1 MIPPFSAGWQAHA
14 GLNRA
19 AMTGKGVSAM
29 KEVLLQIPT
38 LEAEQSIEIDVRI
51 NGKRRTLKY
60 RVEIID
66 LPQEDEQTED
76 RVDVLRHVIAAHDK
90 DWELIQ
96 IGAPIKDQ
104 IPITFRKKGE
114 VVSELT

>member
-1 MIPPFSAGWQAHA
+1 
-14 GLNRA
+14 
-19 AMTGKGVSAM
+19 M

-38 LEAEQSIEIDVRI
+38 LDAEQSIEIDVRI

-66 LPQEDEQTED
+66 LPRESETSPD
-76 RVDVLRHVIAAHDK
+76 RVDLLRHVIAARHD

-104 IPITFRKKGE
+104 IPITFRKKNI
-114 VVSELT
+114 LTTESA